1 MNILIVGGYSVFV
14 SQLIEKF
21 NKEGWEVYQLTGSKH
36 PTRRH
41 PYVVEQY
48 DFPYDTDSIKEIL
61 DSAAPD
67 LVLFTGAYDVNL
79 SRGKTRKE
87 SMYYMSSLV
96 NLLMASQMLNIPR
109 FVYISSHEVYEK
121 SYPEMISEDQPA
133 SPASTKGMLVAQGED
148 LVIRYSQ
155 TTDMDAYVLRL
166 DHLYWLPKNRKEV
179 EEIHA
184 RLCLEALKNRK
195 VPASEKNIFSS
206 VYIADAVYAIF
217 EILKKSEHENRVYQI
232 TTSEE
237 ENEIEIARII
247 QNTSA
252 REVTIK
258 DNTIGL
264 TQKNVMSGQ
273 RVKDEFG
280 IEARFSYTE
289 RVRAMMTYMDK
300 NRNDFL
306 KREERKGNWFQRLF
320 RRFEKLFFTLLP
332 FAENAFVFLLVFL
345 LNNRTADSDYFRRV
359 DVFLL
364 YVLLFA
370 VFYGKRQAIVSA
382 FFSTIGFIF
391 RQSYYR
397 TAIEVLVDYNIY
409 IWMAQLFIVGMAVG
423 HLRDNIKII
432 EDDKDEEIAFLS
444 GQLDDIYDINSSNL
458 KVKNILEE
466 HIVSYDDSLG
476 VLQDMT
482 ASLEQLNSGN
492 AMYKAAEVLS
502 KVLET
507 EDAAIYKV
515 SNSDYCRLLVATTD
529 DARQLGKSLKYSEK
543 HDLWES
549 LEKNEVYVNRTLE
562 KGMPVMAYGLRH
574 GDTLEYILMIWNLPF
589 EKISLHQMNL
599 LKVVG
604 HMIHNAITR
613 SDVYYEAISDKR
625 YLPETKILNERA
637 FEETINTSLEISKR
651 NYGEWVLICIESAGS
666 VGALQKNEKELRYYK
681 YLLKISERQTE

>member
-1 MNILIVGGYSVFV
+1 M
-14 SQLIEKF
+14 
-21 NKEGWEVYQLTGSKH
+21 
-36 PTRRH
+36 
-41 PYVVEQY
+41 
-48 DFPYDTDSIKEIL
+48 
-61 DSAAPD
+61 
-67 LVLFTGAYDVNL
+67 LFT
-79 SRGKTRKE
+79 
-87 SMYYMSSLV
+87 
-96 NLLMASQMLNIPR
+96 R
-109 FVYISSHEVYEK
+109 F
-121 SYPEMISEDQPA
+121 
-133 SPASTKGMLVAQGED
+133 L
-148 LVIRYSQ
+148 RY
-155 TTDMDAYVLRL
+155 
-166 DHLYWLPKNRKEV
+166 
-179 EEIHA
+179 
-184 RLCLEALKNRK
+184 
-195 VPASEKNIFSS
+195 
-206 VYIADAVYAIF
+206 
-217 EILKKSEHENRVYQI
+217 LKKSEHENRVYQI

-666 VGALQKNEKELRYYK
+666 VGALQKNEKELRYYNEVLTK
-681 YLLKISERQTE
+681 NLRETDRVGVGKDDRIYILLANSNAQEADIVIRRFASQGIVCSLKESV

>member
-273 RVKDEFG
+273 RFPGGD
-280 IEARFSYTE
+280 A
-289 RVRAMMTYMDK
+289 
-300 NRNDFL
+300 
-306 KREERKGNWFQRLF
+306 
-320 RRFEKLFFTLLP
+320 
-332 FAENAFVFLLVFL
+332 
-345 LNNRTADSDYFRRV
+345 V
-359 DVFLL
+359 D
-364 YVLLFA
+364 
-370 VFYGKRQAIVSA
+370 
-382 FFSTIGFIF
+382 
-391 RQSYYR
+391 
-397 TAIEVLVDYNIY
+397 
-409 IWMAQLFIVGMAVG
+409 
-423 HLRDNIKII
+423 
-432 EDDKDEEIAFLS
+432 
-444 GQLDDIYDINSSNL
+444 
-458 KVKNILEE
+458 ILE
-466 HIVSYDDSLG
+466 
-476 VLQDMT
+476 
-482 ASLEQLNSGN
+482 
-492 AMYKAAEVLS
+492 
-502 KVLET
+502 
-507 EDAAIYKV
+507 
-515 SNSDYCRLLVATTD
+515 
-529 DARQLGKSLKYSEK
+529 
-543 HDLWES
+543 
-549 LEKNEVYVNRTLE
+549 
-562 KGMPVMAYGLRH
+562 
-574 GDTLEYILMIWNLPF
+574 
-589 EKISLHQMNL
+589 
-599 LKVVG
+599 
-604 HMIHNAITR
+604 
-613 SDVYYEAISDKR
+613 
-625 YLPETKILNERA
+625 
-637 FEETINTSLEISKR
+637 
-651 NYGEWVLICIESAGS
+651 
-666 VGALQKNEKELRYYK
+666 GA
-681 YLLKISERQTE
+681 